1 METGDSR
8 RGVRISPNLM
18 LLTVRQLARENAELL
33 EEVKQLRA
41 AVNVYRELAMRKG
54 LAKEKGS
61 SLSTMRTA
69 RNKLAD
75 PCRSIVA

>member
-1 METGDSR
+1 MQSGDSH
-8 RGVRISPNLM
+8 RGVRISPHLM
-18 LLTVRQLARENAELL
+18 LLTVRQLAREDAELS

>member
-1 METGDSR
+1 LS
-8 RGVRISPNLM
+8 
-18 LLTVRQLARENAELL
+18 